1 MGLLIS
7 IFENYIFP
15 PVIIEGQVEFYECFE
30 IEEIPQ
36 EIFFDCFQTVE
47 HPVAVALNFLPQTT
61 IIDGETT
68 IVRPSNRFW
77 ILKRK
82 LTRFFQNLNKR
93 RNLK

>member
-30 IEEIPQ
+30 IEEIRQ

-47 HPVAVALNFLPQTT
+47 HPVVLNFLPQTT

-68 IVRPSNRFW
+68 IVRPSNRSW
-77 ILKRK
+77 ILRRK
-82 LTRFFQNLNKR
+82 LTRFFSKFKQT
-93 RNLK
+93 